1 MITDSETRLGA
12 FEDALAA
19 MRTDL
24 HQAEET
30 LADLRAQ
37 NKCKTATY
45 QQLFSQKLM
54 LQRALGYFDSRGL

>member
-1 MITDSETRLGA
+1 MITDSETRLDA
-12 FEDALAA
+12 FEEALAA
-19 MRTDL
+19 MRADL
-24 HQAEET
+24 RQAEET
-30 LADLRAQ
+30 LSDLRAQ

>member
-1 MITDSETRLGA
+1 MITDSEARLDA
-12 FEDALAA
+12 FEKALAA
-19 MRTDL
+19 MRADL
-24 HQAEET
+24 RQAEET
-30 LADLRAQ
+30 LSDLRAQ

>member
-1 MITDSETRLGA
+1 
-12 FEDALAA
+12 
-19 MRTDL
+19 MRADL
-24 HQAEET
+24 RQAEET
-30 LADLRAQ
+30 LSDLRAQ

>member
-1 MITDSETRLGA
+1 MITDSEARLGA

-24 HQAEET
+24 
-30 LADLRAQ
+30 RPQ

-54 LQRALGYFDSRGL
+54 LQRALGYFDARGL